1 MKKAISMKPLALA
14 TAFAAG
20 STVSM
25 IATALPGGD
34 TLGAAGVVNES
45 ICQQSVDMT
54 ISGGSRSVTTGTGTC
69 QLRTLPPTKGFVRT
83 ESSPAGG
90 TVSDSAAMVAGGGE
104 FYEAYVGGNRDAAV
118 LLTPNRALATSRSVT
133 FATGADGSM
142 AFDLAAT
149 VQPSTGLQSSWL
161 TGTYTIVNRQHNFS
175 MVASGLEKSTYAN
188 PNLAMGERNYTKALN
203 VTFNGNGT
211 CTINDIDSHVSAS
224 LTQDPLMNI
233 DGTNQMDVDCTI
245 GGGQCGQNDG
255 RNYVAMGVINVG
267 STATLKSAEEDWQD
281 SDADNKGLIADSCTY
296 STAAG
301 KVTVNYATKYGN
313 MDDIPGMDSNSWS
326 VTYDVSSDLRYL
338 VSDGNSLTDTV
349 SFGADGLQK
358 GGLAVGVR
366 TNGSP
371 SLTGKT
377 YLFNSLDATLAAS
390 TPATASYENPSSPVY
405 QEEECISRGSLS
417 LAAAGACTVDVVS
430 TCTGRSK
437 SGYEE
442 TADGAADG
450 TITDSLTVF
459 DGTPLTAPTCSWSGT
474 ASNLTVSLGIQ
485 DPDGNPVTKVYTGSA
500 SDNGEALVLQGVY
513 NVGGPTPDVDN
524 PPLLPQQKFNMLSM
538 LVAQEYQGTLSA
550 DADADGLTNLE
561 DFQWGNDQTPPAG
574 ASGNDFNGDGI
585 SDIMMRQVSTGEA
598 YVFPFADYEAPTY
611 AFSGLFPS
619 TQWSI
624 KATADFDANGTTD
637 VLMRKDNGEW
647 QLFRQGGANGTTQS
661 YAPIALYAGDYEV
674 AAVGDLDGSGNNGI
688 IMVNPNTKEYF
699 RFLVVNGSVTD
710 TAALYLWG
718 GDWSIADTADLNAD
732 GITDVLMHNAVSGEW
747 AQFNLNASGNVASSA
762 VIPLWGGTWEYVAT
776 ADFDG
781 DADNDIMLRN
791 SADGGYQVFE
801 MQGGSIVANNDPGL
815 FPSTAWTFSF
825 ASDTNADG
833 ITDVVVKNTT
843 NGLWFVGLMNS
854 SAVATNVNFYL
865 WDASSWNLASV
876 GDFNGDGTED
886 AMLYNPVKFEYY
898 TFPITNGTVGTFKY
912 SRLFLADSTAWP
924 LVD

>member
-69 QLRTLPPTKGFVRT
+69 QLRTLPPTKGFVRA

-175 MVASGLEKSTYAN
+175 MVASGLEKSIYSD
-188 PNLAMGERNYTKALN
+188 PNLALGERNYTKALN

-211 CTINDIDSHVSAS
+211 CTINDVDSHVSAS
-224 LTQDPLMNI
+224 LTMDPLMSI
-233 DGTNQMDVDCTI
+233 DGTNQMDVDCTT

-267 STATLKSAEEDWQD
+267 STATVISGEEDWQD
-281 SDADNKGLIADSCTY
+281 ADADGKGLIADSCTY

-301 KVTVNYATKYGN
+301 KVTVNYGTKYGDMNDVEN
-313 MDDIPGMDSNSWS
+313 MSANNWT

-349 SFGADGLQK
+349 SFGGDGLQK

-371 SLTGKT
+371 TLTGKT

-390 TPATASYENPSSPVY
+390 TPATASYENPAQPVY

-430 TCTGRSK
+430 TCTGRSR

-442 TADGAADG
+442 TTDGGADG

-459 DGTPLTAPTCSWSGT
+459 DGTPLTAPTCSWSGS
-474 ASNLTVSLGIQ
+474 ASNLTVNLGIQ

-524 PPLLPQQKFNMLSM
+524 PPLLPQQKFNMISM

-561 DFQWGNDQTPPAG
+561 DFQWGNDQTPANAVRSDFN
-574 ASGNDFNGDGI
+574 ASGT
-585 SDIMMRQVSTGEA
+585 SDIYMRSDNVDS
-598 YVFPFADYEAPTY
+598 
-611 AFSGLFPS
+611 FSLNLL
-619 TQWSI
+619 I
-624 KATADFDANGTTD
+624 EGTD
-637 VLMRKDNGEW
+637 KV
-647 QLFRQGGANGTTQS
+647 GANGLGYNSTSFSVLGFADIDGDNDKDVLLIDTAQGFIIAQVMGAGGAWEANVAVGYTDGSAVLGVVDNLYNGLPGLLFKSTGDLYYTKTIENGALTNVSAISTLSAPFS
-661 YAPIALYAGDYEV
+661 YVAMADVDGNGEKDLVMLNSGDGSVFAFKRAGNAYTGWVQVGGTSGMTIKAVKDVNNDGRADVVAHSTAANQIYALLPDATGGNGSY
-674 AAVGDLDGSGNNGI
+674 AAVGG
-688 IMVNPNTKEYF
+688 V
-699 RFLVVNGSVTD
+699 
-710 TAALYLWG
+710 
-718 GDWSIADTADLNAD
+718 NAD
-732 GITDVLMHNAVSGEW
+732 ANILDVVDVDG
-747 AQFNLNASGNVASSA
+747 
-762 VIPLWGGTWEYVAT
+762 
-776 ADFDG
+776 DG
-781 DADNDIMLRN
+781 DAD
-791 SADGGYQVFE
+791 
-801 MQGGSIVANNDPGL
+801 IV
-815 FPSTAWTFSF
+815 
-825 ASDTNADG
+825 
-833 ITDVVVKNTT
+833 V
-843 NGLWFVGLMNS
+843 S
-854 SAVATNVNFYL
+854 SASLGQVYVMAVENAAVTAYNTILYATSLNYEGTGVL
-865 WDASSWNLASV
+865 DAALPNDV
-876 GDFNGDGTED
+876 GVVWTSAGGDLILSQLSGAALD
-886 AMLYNPVKFEYY
+886 HHVY
-898 TFPITNGTVGTFKY
+898 VGTY
-912 SRLFLADSTAWP
+912 DPTWI
-924 LVD
+924 VHME